1 MSAKPKPIAALDSH
15 VGFWL
20 RFVSNQVSH
29 AFSLK
34 TQARGVTVAEW
45 VVMREL
51 YDGALRPTDLAER
64 MGMTRGAISKLA
76 DRLLDKKLIA
86 RAAVAGDQRAQI
98 LSLTAAG
105 RALTPELAV
114 LADMNDEDFFGH
126 LSPSEREAIKAAMKE
141 IVRRRELKAVPLD

>member
-1 MSAKPKPIAALDSH
+1 MSAKTKPIAALDSH

-34 TQARGVTVAEW
+34 TQARGVSVVEW

-51 YDGALRPTDLAER
+51 YDGALRPTDLADR
-64 MGMTRGAISKLA
+64 MSMTRGAITKLA
-76 DRLLDKKLIA
+76 DRLIDKTLII
-86 RAAVAGDQRAQI
+86 RTAAKDDQRAQT

-105 RALTPELAV
+105 RALTPQLAT
-114 LADMNDEDFFGH
+114 LADQNDEEFFGH
-126 LSPSEREAIKAAMKE
+126 LGPSQREAIKAAMKE
-141 IVRRRELKAVPLD
+141 IVRRGGWTAVPID

>member
-86 RAAVAGDQRAQI
+86 RAAVAAGSHCRPAQCRM
-98 LSLTAAG
+98 TPAG
-105 RALTPELAV
+105 PSAHA
-114 LADMNDEDFFGH
+114 
-126 LSPSEREAIKAAMKE
+126 SPSLVAAT
-141 IVRRRELKAVPLD
+141 AVSGPTSGTLVSCQPTPS